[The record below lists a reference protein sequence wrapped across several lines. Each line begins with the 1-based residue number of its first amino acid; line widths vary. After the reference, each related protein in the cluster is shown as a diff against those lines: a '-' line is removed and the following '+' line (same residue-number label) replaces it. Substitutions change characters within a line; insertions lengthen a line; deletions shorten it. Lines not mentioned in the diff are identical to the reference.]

1 MDTITKI
8 ILGALAAVFAA
19 CATIIYIV
27 TRDGAITMAFAGMAT
42 SCVTGLAGI
51 SYGSRLSAISGELIT
66 GTAATVQTP
75 IETPPAATAPPA

>member
-27 TRDGAITMAFAGMAT
+27 TRDGSITMAFAGIAT
-42 SCVTGLAGI
+42 SCVTALAGI
-51 SYGSRLSAISGELIT
+51 SYSSRLSQPVASETLEISAPI
-66 GTAATVQTP
+66 AQTP
-75 IETPPAATAPPA
+75 TPPIQPPTA

>member
-8 ILGALAAVFAA
+8 ILGALAAVFSA

-66 GTAATVQTP
+66 NTAVAGKSP
-75 IETPPAATAPPA
+75 IETPPPATTPPA